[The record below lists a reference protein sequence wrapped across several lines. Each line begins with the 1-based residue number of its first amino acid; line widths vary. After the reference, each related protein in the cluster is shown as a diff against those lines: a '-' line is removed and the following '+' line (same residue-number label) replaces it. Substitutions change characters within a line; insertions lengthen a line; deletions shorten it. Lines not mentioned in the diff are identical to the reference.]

1 VLDILGMTD
10 PALAYLSPEDKARVE
25 IDRMLEAAGWVVQD
39 YSAVNLAAGPGVA
52 VREFVL
58 APGHGRAD
66 YLLFVDGSAV
76 GALEAKKEGET
87 LTGVAWQTDKYID
100 GIPQDM
106 PKTLEGALPFVYQS
120 TGTETRFTNTLDPE
134 PTSRDVFW
142 FHRPETLSGWLDDLR
157 HHPTAPTLRHRL
169 LHLPPLDDT
178 GLWPAQ
184 ARAIRNLEESLAANR
199 PRALI
204 QMATGSGKTYTAA
217 NVTYRLVKHG
227 DARRILFLVDRA
239 NLGRQTLKE
248 FQGFTVPDVNRKFTE
263 LYNVQ
268 HLSSNRIDQV
278 ARVTISTIQ
287 RLYSTLRGDPELEEE
302 VDEHSAYDVEPSAPV
317 TVEYNPAVPPE
328 TFDVIIVDEAHRSIY
343 GVWRQV
349 LDYFDAFVIGLT
361 ATPNKQAFGFFN
373 QNLVME
379 YTHEQ
384 AVADQVNV
392 DFDVYRIRTQITEGG
407 STVEAGIVTQ
417 FRDRKTRS
425 RRWQELDED
434 VTYGAEALDRAVV
447 SQDQIRT
454 VLETFRDRLFT
465 EIFPG
470 RSDVPKTLL
479 FAKDDAHA
487 DDIVQIAR
495 EVFGKGDD
503 FIAKIT
509 YKATGRKADELIK
522 AFRNS
527 PNPRIAVT
535 VDMIAT
541 GTDVRPLECVFF
553 MRSVKS
559 RTYFEQMKG
568 RGVRVI
574 SDDELRGVV
583 PGATSKDRYVL
594 IDAVGV
600 TETDLVDTQP
610 LDRKPTVPLEQLLR
624 RISFG
629 ARDPN
634 AISSVASRIAR
645 LERHLTSDERTELEE
660 LAGVNLHDLTRGMVE
675 ALDPDRQ
682 LEAAR
687 AATGKDEPDVDEITA
702 ATRKLLDEAVAPLAT
717 NPEFRERL
725 VELRRQQEQ
734 LIDATSGDELIE
746 ARYSKDATD
755 RARETVESFERFIQ
769 ENKDEITALQIIYSR
784 PHRQRLT
791 FSQIKE
797 LANLIEKPP
806 RQWTPDRL
814 WQAYEALDRSRV
826 RGSGRRVLTDLVT
839 LVRFALHEDD
849 ELVPFPDHVAERYH
863 AWLLQQENQGRE
875 FTPEQLA
882 WLERVR
888 DTIASSLGVTREDLM
903 GPPFAERGGLGKAV
917 ELFGADLD
925 PVLDE
930 LTEVLA
936 A

>member
-1 VLDILGMTD
+1 MTEG
-10 PALAYLSPEDKARVE
+10 ALSYLTPEAQARVR
-25 IDRMLEAAGWVVQD
+25 IDEMLTAAGWVVQG
-39 YSAVNLAAGPGVA
+39 YGAVNLSAARGVA

-58 APGHGRAD
+58 APSHGRAD
-66 YLLFVDGSAV
+66 YLLFADGAAV

-87 LTGVAWQTDKYID
+87 LTGVAWQTAKYVD
-100 GIPQDM
+100 GIPDDV
-106 PKTLEGALPFVYQS
+106 PTALEGALPFVYQS
-120 TGTETRFTNTLDPE
+120 TGTETRFTDTLDPE
-134 PTSRDVFW
+134 PASREVFW
-142 FHRPETLSGWLDDLR
+142 FHRPETFAAWLDEVR
-157 HHPTAPTLRHRL
+157 RYPAAPTLRHRL
-169 LHLPPLDDT
+169 RQLPPLVEA

-184 ARAIRNLEESLAANR
+184 SRAIRNLEESLAANR
-199 PRALI
+199 PRALV

-217 NVTYRLVKHG
+217 NIAYRAVRYG

-248 FQGFTVPDVNRKFTE
+248 FQGFTVPDSNRKFTE

-268 HLSSNRIDQV
+268 HLASSRVDDV

-287 RLYSTLRGDPELEEE
+287 RLYMAIRGEELSEDL
-302 VDEHSAYDVEPSAPV
+302 DEAGAYNVEPAAPV
-317 TVEYNPAVPPE
+317 EVAYNREVPPE

-392 DFDVYRIRTQITEGG
+392 DFDVYRIRTQISEGG
-407 STVEAGIVTQ
+407 STVEAGLFTE
-417 FRDRKTRS
+417 FRDRKTRA
-425 RRWQELDED
+425 RRWQQLDED
-434 VTYGAEALDRAVV
+434 VSYGAEALDRAVV
-447 SQDQIRT
+447 AKDQIRT

-470 RSDVPKTLL
+470 RTEVPKTLI
-479 FAKDDAHA
+479 FAKDDSHA
-487 DDIVQIAR
+487 DDIVQIVR
-495 EVFGKGDD
+495 DVFGKGDD
-503 FIAKIT
+503 FAAKIT

-527 PNPRIAVT
+527 YNPRIAVT

-574 SDDELRGVV
+574 SDDELRTVT
-583 PGATSKDRYVL
+583 PNASKDRYVL
-594 IDAVGV
+594 VDAVGV

-610 LDRKPTVPLEQLLR
+610 LEREPTVPLDKLLR

-629 ARDPN
+629 SREPD
-634 AISSVASRIAR
+634 AISTVASRIAR
-645 LERHLTSDERTELEE
+645 LERHLTGGERAELEQ
-660 LAGVNLHDLTRGMVE
+660 LAGVSLNDLARGMVE

-682 LEAAR
+682 LATAREASGR
-687 AATGKDEPDVDEITA
+687 DEPDIDELAA
-702 ATRKLLDEAVAPLAT
+702 ATRQLLDTAVAPLAT
-717 NPEFRERL
+717 NPELRERL

-734 LIDATSGDELIE
+734 MIDATSADELIE
-746 ARYSKDATD
+746 AGYSKDATD
-755 RARETVESFERFIQ
+755 RARETVESFERFVE
-769 ENKDEITALQIIYSR
+769 ENKDEIAALQVLYSR
-784 PHRQRLT
+784 PHRERLT
-791 FSQIKE
+791 FAQIKE
-797 LANLIEKPP
+797 LANEIAKPP

-839 LVRFALHEDD
+839 LVRFALHEDA
-849 ELVPFPDHVAERYH
+849 ELVPFPDRVAERYR
-863 AWLLQQENQGRE
+863 AWLLQQENHGRE
-875 FTPEQLA
+875 FTPEQRA
-882 WLERVR
+882 WLERIR
-888 DTIASSLGVTREDLM
+888 DTIASSLGVGREDLA
-903 GPPFAERGGLGKAV
+903 GPGFAERGGLGKAV
-917 ELFGADLD
+917 ELFGEELD
-925 PVLDE
+925 PLLAE

-936 A
+936 T

>member
-1 VLDILGMTD
+1 VTEG
-10 PALAYLSPEDKARVE
+10 ALSYLTPEAQARVR
-25 IDRMLEAAGWVVQD
+25 IDQMLAAAGWAVQD
-39 YSAVNLAAGPGVA
+39 YGAVNLSAARGVA

-66 YLLFVDGSAV
+66 YLLFVDRNAV

-87 LTGVAWQTDKYID
+87 LTGVAWQTAKYVD
-100 GIPQDM
+100 GIPEDV
-106 PKTLEGALPFVYQS
+106 PTALEGALPFVYQS

-134 PTSRDVFW
+134 PTSRDVFS
-142 FHRPETLSGWLDDLR
+142 FHRPETLARWLEEVR
-157 HHPTAPTLRHRL
+157 RHPTGPTLRHRL
-169 LHLPPLDDT
+169 KQLPPLDGST
-178 GLWPAQ
+178 LWPAQ
-184 ARAIRNLEESLAANR
+184 VQAIGNLEESLAANR
-199 PRALI
+199 PRALV

-217 NVTYRLVKHG
+217 NIAYRLVKHC

-248 FQGFTVPDVNRKFTE
+248 FQGFTVPDSNRKFTE

-268 HLSSNRIDQV
+268 HLTSNRIDDV
-278 ARVTISTIQ
+278 ARITISTIQ
-287 RLYSTLRGDPELEEE
+287 RLYTTIRGEELSEELDE
-302 VDEHSAYDVEPSAPV
+302 VSPYDVEPSAPV

-328 TFDVIIVDEAHRSIY
+328 AFNVIIVDEAHRSIY
-343 GVWRQV
+343 GIWRQV

-384 AVADQVNV
+384 AVADAVNV
-392 DFDVYRIRTQITEGG
+392 DFDVYRIRTEISEGG
-407 STVEAGIVTQ
+407 STVEAGIWTH
-417 FRDRKTRS
+417 FRDRKTRA
-425 RRWQELDED
+425 RRWQQLDED

-447 SQDQIRT
+447 AQDQIRT

-470 RSDVPKTLL
+470 RTEVPKTLI
-479 FAKDDAHA
+479 FAKDDSHA

-495 EVFGKGDD
+495 DVFGKGDD
-503 FIAKIT
+503 FAAKIT

-527 PNPRIAVT
+527 YDPRIAVT

-568 RGVRVI
+568 RGVRII
-574 SDDELRGVV
+574 SDDELRTVT
-583 PGATSKDRYVL
+583 PNASKDRYVL
-594 IDAVGV
+594 VDAVGV

-610 LDRKPTVPLEQLLR
+610 LERHPTVPLERLMR

-629 ARDPN
+629 SRDPD
-634 AISSVASRIAR
+634 AISTVAARIAR
-645 LERHLTSDERTELEE
+645 LERHLTDHERAELDE
-660 LAGVNLHDLTRGMVE
+660 LAGMSLHDLARGMVE

-682 LEAAR
+682 LDVAR
-687 AATGKDEPDVDEITA
+687 AATGKDEPDVDEIAA
-702 ATRKLLDEAVAPLAT
+702 ATRKLLDDAVAPLAT
-717 NPEFRERL
+717 NPELRDRL
-725 VELRRQQEQ
+725 LELRRQQEQ
-734 LIDATSGDELIE
+734 LIDATSADELIE
-746 ARYSKDATD
+746 ASYSKDATA
-755 RARETVESFERFIQ
+755 RARETVESFERFIG
-769 ENKDEITALQIIYSR
+769 ENKDEITALQVLYSR

-791 FSQIKE
+791 YTELKE
-797 LANLIEKPP
+797 LANEIAKPP

-814 WQAYEALDRSRV
+814 WAAYEALDRSRV
-826 RGSGRRVLTDLVT
+826 RGSGRRILTDLVT

-849 ELVPFPDHVAERYH
+849 ELVPFPERVAGRYH
-863 AWLLQQENQGRE
+863 AWLLQQENHGRE

-882 WLERVR
+882 WLERIR
-888 DTIASSLGVTREDLM
+888 DTIASSLGVARDDLM

-917 ELFGADLD
+917 ELFGDQLD
-925 PVLDE
+925 PLLDE
-930 LTEVLA
+930 LTEVLSA
-936 A
+936 

>member
-1 VLDILGMTD
+1 MTE
-10 PALAYLSPEDKARVE
+10 LSYLTPEAQARVR
-25 IDRMLEAAGWVVQD
+25 IDEMLTGAGWAVQG
-39 YSAVNLAAGPGVA
+39 YGAVNLSAARGVA

-66 YLLFVDGSAV
+66 YLLFVDGAAV

-87 LTGVAWQTDKYID
+87 LTGVAWQTAKYVD
-100 GIPQDM
+100 GIPDDV
-106 PKTLEGALPFVYQS
+106 PTALEGALAFVYQS

-134 PTSRDVFW
+134 PASREVFW
-142 FHRPETLSGWLDDLR
+142 FHRPETLAGWLDEVR
-157 HHPTAPTLRHRL
+157 RYPGAPTLRHRL
-169 LHLPPLDDT
+169 RQLPPLAET

-199 PRALI
+199 PRALV

-217 NVTYRLVKHG
+217 NIAYRLVRYG

-248 FQGFTVPDVNRKFTE
+248 FQGFTVPDSNRKFTE

-268 HLSSNRIDQV
+268 HLGSSRVDDV

-287 RLYSTLRGDPELEEE
+287 RLYMAIRGEELSEDL
-302 VDEHSAYDVEPSAPV
+302 DEAGAYDFEPSAPV
-317 TVEYNPAVPPE
+317 DVAYNPDVPPE

-392 DFDVYRIRTQITEGG
+392 DFDVYRIRTQISEGG
-407 STVEAGIVTQ
+407 STVEAGLFTE
-417 FRDRKTRS
+417 FRDRKTRA
-425 RRWQELDED
+425 RRWQQLDED
-434 VTYGAEALDRAVV
+434 VSYGAEALDRAVV
-447 SQDQIRT
+447 AKDQIRT

-470 RSDVPKTLL
+470 RTEVPKTLI
-479 FAKDDAHA
+479 FAKDDSHA
-487 DDIVQIAR
+487 DDIVQIVR
-495 EVFGKGDD
+495 DVFGKGDD
-503 FIAKIT
+503 FAAKIT

-527 PNPRIAVT
+527 YNPRIAVT

-574 SDDELRGVV
+574 SDDELRTVTLD
-583 PGATSKDRYVL
+583 ASKDRYVL
-594 IDAVGV
+594 VDAVGV
-600 TETDLVDTQP
+600 TEIDLVDTQP
-610 LDRKPTVPLEQLLR
+610 LERAPTVPLDKLLR

-629 ARDPN
+629 SREPD
-634 AISSVASRIAR
+634 AISTVASRIAR
-645 LERHLTSDERTELEE
+645 LERHLTGYERAELEQ
-660 LAGVNLHDLTRGMVE
+660 LAGVSLNDLARGMVE

-682 LEAAR
+682 LA
-687 AATGKDEPDVDEITA
+687 A
-702 ATRKLLDEAVAPLAT
+702 ATRQLLDTAVAPLAT
-717 NPEFRERL
+717 NPDLRERL

-734 LIDATSGDELIE
+734 MIDATSADELID
-746 ARYSKDATD
+746 AGYSKDATD
-755 RARETVESFERFIQ
+755 RARETVESFERFL
-769 ENKDEITALQIIYSR
+769 EDNKEEIAALQVLYSR
-784 PHRQRLT
+784 PHRERLT
-791 FSQIKE
+791 FEQIKE
-797 LANLIEKPP
+797 LANEIAKPP

-839 LVRFALHEDD
+839 LVRFALHEDE
-849 ELVPFPDHVAERYH
+849 ELVPFPERVAERYR

-882 WLERVR
+882 WLERIR
-888 DTIASSLGVTREDLM
+888 DTIASSLGVTREDLI
-903 GPPFAERGGLGKAV
+903 GTPFNERGGLGKAV
-917 ELFGADLD
+917 ELFGNKLD
-925 PVLDE
+925 PLLDE

-936 A
+936 T

>member
-1 VLDILGMTD
+1 MTEG
-10 PALAYLSPEDKARVE
+10 ALSYLTPEAQARVR
-25 IDRMLEAAGWVVQD
+25 IDEMLAAAGWVVQG
-39 YSAVNLAAGPGVA
+39 YGSVNLSAARGVA

-66 YLLFVDGSAV
+66 YLLFIDGAAV

-87 LTGVAWQTDKYID
+87 LTGVAWQTAKYVD
-100 GIPQDM
+100 GM
-106 PKTLEGALPFVYQS
+106 PDDVPTALEGALPFVYQS

-134 PTSRDVFW
+134 PASREVFW
-142 FHRPETLSGWLDDLR
+142 FHRPETLAVWLDEVHR
-157 HHPTAPTLRHRL
+157 YPGAPTLRHRL
-169 LHLPPLDDT
+169 LELPPLNET

-199 PRALI
+199 PRALV

-217 NVTYRLVKHG
+217 NIAYRLVRYG

-248 FQGFTVPDVNRKFTE
+248 FQGFTVPDSNRKFTE

-268 HLSSNRIDQV
+268 HLGSSRVDDV

-287 RLYSTLRGDPELEEE
+287 RLYMAIRGEELSEDL
-302 VDEHSAYDVEPSAPV
+302 DEAGAYDVEPAAPV
-317 TVEYNPAVPPE
+317 EVAYNPNVPPE

-349 LDYFDAFVIGLT
+349 LDYFDAFVVGLT

-392 DFDVYRIRTQITEGG
+392 DFDVYRIRTQISEGG
-407 STVEAGIVTQ
+407 STVEAGLFTE
-417 FRDRKTRS
+417 FRDRKTRA
-425 RRWQELDED
+425 RRWQQLDED
-434 VTYGAEALDRAVV
+434 VSYGAEALDRAVV
-447 SQDQIRT
+447 AKDQIRT
-454 VLETFRDRLFT
+454 VLEAFRGRLFT

-470 RSDVPKTLL
+470 RAEVPKTLI
-479 FAKDDAHA
+479 FAKDDSHA
-487 DDIVQIAR
+487 DDIVQIVR
-495 EVFGKGDD
+495 DVFGKGDD
-503 FIAKIT
+503 FAAKIT
-509 YKATGRKADELIK
+509 YKATERKADELIK

-527 PNPRIAVT
+527 YNPRIAVT

-574 SDDELRGVV
+574 SDDELRTVT
-583 PGATSKDRYVL
+583 PNASKDRYVL
-594 IDAVGV
+594 VDAVGV

-610 LDRKPTVPLEQLLR
+610 LEREPTVPLDKLLR

-629 ARDPN
+629 SREPD
-634 AISSVASRIAR
+634 AISTVASRIAR
-645 LERHLTSDERTELEE
+645 LERHLTGDERAELER
-660 LAGVNLHDLTRGMVE
+660 LAGVSLNDLARGMVE

-682 LEAAR
+682 LAAAR
-687 AATGKDEPDVDEITA
+687 EASGKDEPDIDELA
-702 ATRKLLDEAVAPLAT
+702 VATRHLLDTAVAPLAT
-717 NPEFRERL
+717 NPELRERL

-734 LIDATSGDELIE
+734 MIDATSADELIE
-746 ARYSKDATD
+746 AGYSKDATD
-755 RARETVESFERFIQ
+755 RARETVESFERFIE
-769 ENKDEITALQIIYSR
+769 ENKDEIAALQVLYSR
-784 PHRQRLT
+784 PHRERLT
-791 FSQIKE
+791 FAQIKE
-797 LANLIEKPP
+797 LANEIAKPP
-806 RQWTPDRL
+806 RQWTPERL

-849 ELVPFPDHVAERYH
+849 ELVPFPDRVAERYR
-863 AWLLQQENQGRE
+863 AWLLQQQNRGRE
-875 FTPEQLA
+875 FTPEQRA
-882 WLERVR
+882 WLERIR
-888 DTIASSLGVTREDLM
+888 DTIAGSLDVAREDLT
-903 GPPFAERGGLGKAV
+903 GPGFAERGGLGKAT
-917 ELFGADLD
+917 ELFGDQLD
-925 PVLDE
+925 PLLDE
-930 LTEVLA
+930 LSGVLTA
-936 A
+936 

>member
-1 VLDILGMTD
+1 MTEG
-10 PALAYLSPEDKARVE
+10 ALSYLTPEAQARVR
-25 IDRMLEAAGWVVQD
+25 IDEMLAAAGWAVQP
-39 YSAVNLAAGPGVA
+39 YSGVSLSAGRGVA

-66 YLLFVDGSAV
+66 YLLFVDGTAV
-76 GALEAKKEGET
+76 GALEAKREGET
-87 LTGVAWQTDKYID
+87 LTGVAWQTAKYVD
-100 GIPQDM
+100 GIPDDV
-106 PKTLEGALPFVYQS
+106 PTALEGALPFVYQS

-134 PTSRDVFW
+134 PTSREVFS
-142 FHRPETLSGWLDDLR
+142 FHRPETFAAWLDEVRR
-157 HHPTAPTLRHRL
+157 HPDAPTLRHRL
-169 LHLPPLDDT
+169 QRLPPLDET

-199 PRALI
+199 PRALV

-217 NVTYRLVKHG
+217 NAAYRLVKHA

-248 FQGFTVPDVNRKFTE
+248 FQGFTVPDSNRKLTE

-268 HLSSNRIDQV
+268 HLAAGGVDDV

-287 RLYSTLRGDPELEEE
+287 RLYTAIRGEELPDDL
-302 VDEHSAYDVEPSAPV
+302 DETGTYDVEPAAPV
-317 TVEYNPAVPPE
+317 EVAYNPQVPPE
-328 TFDVIIVDEAHRSIY
+328 TFDVVIVDEAHRSIY

-392 DFDVYRIRTQITEGG
+392 DFDVYRIRTRITEGG
-407 STVEAGIVTQ
+407 STVDAGLVTE
-417 FRDRKTRS
+417 FRDRKTRA
-425 RRWQELDED
+425 RRWQQLDED
-434 VTYGAEALDRAVV
+434 VSYGGEALDRAVV
-447 SQDQIRT
+447 AKDQIRT
-454 VLETFRDRLFT
+454 VLETFRDGLFT

-470 RSDVPKTLL
+470 RNEVPKTLI
-479 FAKDDAHA
+479 FAKDDSHA
-487 DDIVQIAR
+487 DDIVQLVR

-503 FIAKIT
+503 FAAKIT
-509 YKATGRKADELIK
+509 YKATGRRADELIK

-527 PNPRIAVT
+527 YSPRIAVT

-553 MRSVKS
+553 MRSVRS

-574 SDDELRGVV
+574 SDDELRSVT
-583 PGATSKDRYVL
+583 PNASKDRYVL
-594 IDAVGV
+594 VDAVGV

-610 LDRKPTVPLEQLLR
+610 LERAPTVPLDKLLR

-629 ARDPN
+629 ARDPD
-634 AISSVASRIAR
+634 AISTVASRIAR
-645 LERHLTSDERTELEE
+645 LERHLTEGERTELEQ
-660 LAGVNLHDLTRGMVE
+660 LAGTSLNDLARGMVE

-682 LEAAR
+682 LAAAR
-687 AATGKDEPDVDEITA
+687 DSSGKDEPGVDELA
-702 ATRKLLDEAVAPLAT
+702 SATRRLLDTAVAPLAG
-717 NPEFRERL
+717 NPELRERL

-734 LIDATSGDELIE
+734 MIDATSADELIE
-746 ARYSKDATD
+746 AGYSKDATD
-755 RARETVESFERFIQ
+755 RARETVESFESFV
-769 ENKDEITALQIIYSR
+769 EEHKDEIAALQVLYSR

-791 FSQIKE
+791 FAQIKE
-797 LANLIEKPP
+797 LANEIAKPP
-806 RQWTPDRL
+806 RQWTPERL

-849 ELVPFPDHVAERYH
+849 ELVPFPERVAERSR
-863 AWLLQQENQGRE
+863 AWLLQQQNQGRK
-875 FTPEQLA
+875 FTPEQVA
-882 WLERVR
+882 WLERIR
-888 DTIASSLGVTREDLM
+888 DTIASSLGIGREDLI
-903 GPPFAERGGLGKAV
+903 GPPFSERGGLGKAV
-917 ELFGADLD
+917 ELFGTQLD
-925 PVLDE
+925 PLLDE
-930 LTEVLA
+930 LTQVLPG
-936 A
+936 

>member
-1 VLDILGMTD
+1 MTD
-10 PALAYLSPEDKARVE
+10 GALAYLTPEAQARVR
-25 IDRMLEAAGWVVQD
+25 IDEMLAAAGWAVQR
-39 YSAVNLAAGPGVA
+39 YGAVNLSAARGVA

-66 YLLFVDGSAV
+66 YLLFVDGAAV

-87 LTGVAWQTDKYID
+87 LTGVAWQTAKYVD
-100 GIPQDM
+100 GIPDDI
-106 PKTLEGALPFVYQS
+106 PTALEGALPFVYQS
-120 TGTETRFTNTLDPE
+120 TGVETRFTNTLDPE
-134 PTSRDVFW
+134 PTSREVFW
-142 FHRPETLSGWLDDLR
+142 FHRPETLSAWLNEVRR
-157 HHPTAPTLRHRL
+157 HPQAPTLRHRL
-169 LHLPPLDDT
+169 RELPTLDET
-178 GLWPAQ
+178 SLWPAQ
-184 ARAIRNLEESLAANR
+184 ARAIRNLEESLSANR

-217 NVTYRLVKHG
+217 NVAYRLVKHA
-227 DARRILFLVDRA
+227 DTHRILFLVDRA

-248 FQGFTVPDVNRKFTE
+248 FQGFTVPDSNRKFTE

-268 HLSSNRIDQV
+268 HLASSRIDDV

-287 RLYSTLRGDPELEEE
+287 RLYMAIRGEELQEDL
-302 VDEHSAYDVEPSAPV
+302 DEAGAYDVEPAAPV
-317 TVEYNPAVPPE
+317 EVAYNPAVPPE

-349 LDYFDAFVIGLT
+349 LDYFDSFVIGLT

-379 YTHEQ
+379 YTHDE

-392 DFDVYRIRTQITEGG
+392 DFDVYRIRTEITEGG
-407 STVEAGIVTQ
+407 STVEAGLFTE
-417 FRDRKTRS
+417 FRDRKTRA
-425 RRWQELDED
+425 RRWQQLDEE
-434 VTYGAEALDRAVV
+434 VSYGAEALDRAVV
-447 SQDQIRT
+447 AKDQIRT
-454 VLETFRDRLFT
+454 VMEAFRDRLFT

-470 RSDVPKTLL
+470 RKEVPKTLI
-479 FAKDDAHA
+479 FAKDDSHA
-487 DDIVQIAR
+487 DDIVQIVR

-503 FIAKIT
+503 FAAKIT
-509 YKATGRKADELIK
+509 YKATGRRADELIK

-527 PNPRIAVT
+527 YNPRIAVT

-574 SDDELRGVV
+574 SDDELRAVT
-583 PGATSKDRYVL
+583 PEASKDRYVL
-594 IDAVGV
+594 VDAVGV

-610 LDRKPTVPLEQLLR
+610 LEREPSVPLDKLLR

-629 ARDPN
+629 ARDPD
-634 AISSVASRIAR
+634 AVSTVAARIAR
-645 LERHLTSDERTELEE
+645 LDRHLASDERAELEQ
-660 LAGVNLHDLTRGMVE
+660 LAGMSLSDLSRGMVE
-675 ALDPDRQ
+675 AIDPDRQ
-682 LEAAR
+682 LAAAR
-687 AATGKDEPDVDEITA
+687 EASGKEEPDVDELAA
-702 ATRKLLDEAVAPLAT
+702 ATRRLLDDAVAPLAT
-717 NPEFRERL
+717 NPQLRERL
-725 VELRRQQEQ
+725 VELRRQQQ
-734 LIDATSGDELIE
+734 QMIDATSADELIE
-746 ARYSKDATD
+746 AGYSKDATD
-755 RARETVESFERFIQ
+755 RARETVDSFERFIE
-769 ENKDEITALQIIYSR
+769 ENKDEIAALQVLYSR

-791 FSQIKE
+791 FAQIKE
-797 LANLIEKPP
+797 LANEIAKPP

-849 ELVPFPDHVAERYH
+849 ELVPFPDRVAERYR
-863 AWLLQQENQGRE
+863 AWLLQQENAGRE
-875 FTPEQLA
+875 FTPDQVA
-882 WLERVR
+882 WLERIR
-888 DTIASSLGVTREDLM
+888 DTIASSLGIARDDLI
-903 GPPFAERGGLGKAV
+903 GPPFAERGGLGRAV

-925 PVLDE
+925 PLLDE
-930 LTEVLA
+930 LTTVLGA
-936 A
+936 

>member
-1 VLDILGMTD
+1 MTEG
-10 PALAYLSPEDKARVE
+10 ALSYLTPEAQARVR
-25 IDRMLEAAGWVVQD
+25 IDEMLAAAGWSVQG
-39 YSAVNLAAGPGVA
+39 YGAVNLSAARGVA

-66 YLLFVDGSAV
+66 YLLFVDGAAV

-87 LTGVAWQTDKYID
+87 LTGVAWQTAKYVD
-100 GIPQDM
+100 GIPEDV
-106 PKTLEGALPFVYQS
+106 PTALEGALPFVYQS

-134 PTSRDVFW
+134 PASREVFW
-142 FHRPETLSGWLDDLR
+142 FYRPETLAAWLDEVR
-157 HHPTAPTLRHRL
+157 RYPGAPTLRHRL
-169 LHLPPLDDT
+169 QNMPPADLAD
-178 GLWPAQ
+178 LWPPKDV
-184 ARAIRNLEESLAANR
+184 AIRNLEESLAANR

-204 QMATGSGKTYTAA
+204 QMATGSGKTLLAA
-217 NVTYRLVKHG
+217 FETYRLIKHA
-227 DARRILFLVDRA
+227 DATRVLFLVDRA

-268 HLSSNRIDQV
+268 HLASNRIDDV

-287 RLYSTLRGDPELEEE
+287 RLYSTLRGEELAEDLDE
-302 VDEHSAYDVEPSAPV
+302 VSADEVAPSSPIEVA
-317 TVEYNPAVPPE
+317 YNPDVPPE

-392 DFDVYRIRTQITEGG
+392 DFDVYRIRTQMTESGG
-407 STVEAGIVTQ
+407 TVEAGLVTE
-417 FRDRKTRS
+417 FRDRKTRA
-425 RRWQELDED
+425 RRWQQLDED
-434 VTYGAEALDRAVV
+434 VSYGAEALDRAVV
-447 SQDQIRT
+447 AKDQIRT
-454 VLETFRDRLFT
+454 VLETFRDRLLT

-470 RSDVPKTLL
+470 RTEVPKTLI
-479 FAKDDAHA
+479 FAKDDSHA
-487 DDIVQIAR
+487 DDIVQIVR

-503 FIAKIT
+503 FAAKIT

-527 PNPRIAVT
+527 YNPRIAVT

-574 SDDELRGVV
+574 SDDELRTVT
-583 PGATSKDRYVL
+583 PNASKDRYVL
-594 IDAVGV
+594 VDAVGV

-610 LDRKPTVPLEQLLR
+610 LEREPTVPLDKLLR

-629 ARDPN
+629 SREPD
-634 AISSVASRIAR
+634 AISTVASRIAR
-645 LERHLTSDERTELEE
+645 LERHLTGDERAELEQ
-660 LAGVNLHDLTRGMVE
+660 LAGVSLNDLARGMVE

-682 LEAAR
+682 LAAAR
-687 AATGKDEPDVDEITA
+687 EASGEEEPDVDQLAA
-702 ATRKLLDEAVAPLAT
+702 ATRQLLDAAVAPLAT
-717 NPEFRERL
+717 NPELRDRL

-734 LIDATSGDELIE
+734 MIDATSADELIE
-746 ARYSKDATD
+746 AGYSKDATD
-755 RARETVESFERFIQ
+755 RARETVASFERFID
-769 ENKDEITALQIIYSR
+769 ENKDEIAALQVLYSR
-784 PHRQRLT
+784 PHRERLT
-791 FSQIKE
+791 FAQIRE
-797 LANLIEKPP
+797 LANEIAKPP
-806 RQWTPDRL
+806 RRWTPERL

-849 ELVPFPDHVAERYH
+849 QLVPYPERVAERYR
-863 AWLLQQENQGRE
+863 AWLLQQENRGRE

-882 WLERVR
+882 WLERIR
-888 DTIASSLGVTREDLM
+888 DVVASSLGVSRDDLI
-903 GPPFAERGGLGKAV
+903 GPPFAQRGGIGKAV
-917 ELFGADLD
+917 EVFGEQLD
-925 PVLDE
+925 PLLEE
-930 LTEVLA
+930 LSEVLTA
-936 A
+936 

>member
-1 VLDILGMTD
+1 VTEG
-10 PALAYLSPEDKARVE
+10 ALSYLTPEAQARVR
-25 IDRMLEAAGWVVQD
+25 IDQMLAAAGWVVQD
-39 YSAVNLAAGPGVA
+39 YGAVNLSAARGVA

-66 YLLFVDGSAV
+66 YLLFVDRNAV

-87 LTGVAWQTDKYID
+87 LTGVAWQTAKYVD
-100 GIPQDM
+100 GIPDDV
-106 PKTLEGALPFVYQS
+106 PTALEGALPFVYQS

-134 PTSRDVFW
+134 PTSRDVFS
-142 FHRPETLSGWLDDLR
+142 FHRPETLARWLDEVR
-157 HHPTAPTLRHRL
+157 RHPTGPTLRHRL
-169 LHLPPLDDT
+169 KQLPPLDEMN
-178 GLWPAQ
+178 LWPAQ
-184 ARAIRNLEESLAANR
+184 VQAIRNLEESLAANR

-217 NVTYRLVKHG
+217 NIAYRLVKHC
-227 DARRILFLVDRA
+227 DARRVLFLVDRA

-248 FQGFTVPDVNRKFTE
+248 FQGFTVPDLNRKFTE

-268 HLSSNRIDQV
+268 HLTSNRIDDV
-278 ARVTISTIQ
+278 ARITISTIQ
-287 RLYSTLRGDPELEEE
+287 RLYMTIRGEELSEELDE
-302 VDEHSAYDVEPSAPV
+302 VSPYDVEPSAPV
-317 TVEYNPAVPPE
+317 TVEYNSAVPPE
-328 TFDVIIVDEAHRSIY
+328 AFDVIIVDEAHRSIY

-384 AVADQVNV
+384 AVADAVNV

-407 STVEAGIVTQ
+407 STVDAGIWTH
-417 FRDRKTRS
+417 FRDRKTRA
-425 RRWQELDED
+425 RRWQQLDED

-447 SQDQIRT
+447 AHDQIRT
-454 VLETFRDRLFT
+454 VVETFRDRLFT

-470 RSDVPKTLL
+470 RTEVPKTLI
-479 FAKDDAHA
+479 FAKDDSHA

-495 EVFGKGDD
+495 DVFGKGDD
-503 FIAKIT
+503 FAAKIT

-527 PNPRIAVT
+527 YNPRIAVT

-574 SDDELRGVV
+574 SDDELRAVT
-583 PGATSKDRYVL
+583 PNASKDRYVL
-594 IDAVGV
+594 VDAVGV

-610 LDRKPTVPLEQLLR
+610 LDRQPTVPLERLMR

-629 ARDPN
+629 SRDPD
-634 AISSVASRIAR
+634 AISTVAARIAR
-645 LERHLTSDERTELEE
+645 LERHLTDAERAVLDEV
-660 LAGVNLHDLTRGMVE
+660 AGMSLHDLARGMVE

-682 LEAAR
+682 LDAAR
-687 AATGKDEPDVDEITA
+687 AATGKDEPDVDEIAA
-702 ATRKLLDEAVAPLAT
+702 ATRTLLDDAVAPLAA
-717 NPEFRERL
+717 NPELRDRL

-734 LIDATSGDELIE
+734 LIDATSADELIE
-746 ARYSKDATD
+746 ASYSKDATA
-755 RARETVESFERFIQ
+755 RARETVESFERFIR
-769 ENKDEITALQIIYSR
+769 ENKDEIMALQVLYSR
-784 PHRQRLT
+784 SHRQRLT
-791 FSQIKE
+791 FAQIKE
-797 LANLIEKPP
+797 LANEIAKPP

-814 WQAYEALDRSRV
+814 WQAYEALDHSRV

-849 ELVPFPDHVAERYH
+849 ELVPFPERVAERYH
-863 AWLLQQENQGRE
+863 AWLLQQENAGRE

-882 WLERVR
+882 WLERIR
-888 DTIASSLGVTREDLM
+888 DTIASSLGVSREDLL

-917 ELFGADLD
+917 KLFGEQLD
-925 PVLDE
+925 PMLDE

-936 A
+936 T

>member
-1 VLDILGMTD
+1 LPSD
-10 PALAYLSPEDKARVE
+10 PSVAYLTPEAKARVE
-25 IDRMLEAAGWVVQD
+25 IDRMLAAAGWAVQD
-39 YSAVNLAAGPGVA
+39 YSAVNLSAARGVA

-66 YLLFVDGSAV
+66 YLLFVDGAAV

-87 LTGVAWQTDKYID
+87 LTGVAWQTAKYVD
-100 GIPQDM
+100 GIPGDV
-106 PKTLEGALPFVYQS
+106 PTALEGALPFAYQS
-120 TGTETRFTNTLDPE
+120 TGTETRFTNTLDPD
-134 PTSRDVFW
+134 PASREVFW
-142 FHRPETLSGWLDDLR
+142 FHRPETLAGWLDEVR
-157 HHPTAPTLRHRL
+157 RYPGAPTLRHRL
-169 LHLPPLDDT
+169 QSMPPADLAD
-178 GLWPAQ
+178 LWPPKDV
-184 ARAIRNLEESLAANR
+184 AIRNLEESLAANR

-204 QMATGSGKTYTAA
+204 QMATGSGKTLLAA
-217 NVTYRLVKHG
+217 FETYRLIKHA
-227 DARRILFLVDRA
+227 DAMRVLFLVDRA

-248 FQGFTVPDVNRKFTE
+248 FQGFTVPDLNRKFTE

-268 HLSSNRIDQV
+268 HLASNRIDDV

-287 RLYSTLRGDPELEEE
+287 RLYSTLRGEELAEDLDE
-302 VDEHSAYDVEPSAPV
+302 VSADEVAPSAPV
-317 TVEYNPAVPPE
+317 EVAYNPEVPPE

-392 DFDVYRIRTQITEGG
+392 DFDVYRIRTQISEGG
-407 STVEAGIVTQ
+407 STVEAGLFTE
-417 FRDRKTRS
+417 FRDRKTRA
-425 RRWQELDED
+425 RRWQQLDED
-434 VTYGAEALDRAVV
+434 VSYGAEALDRAVV
-447 SQDQIRT
+447 AKDQIRT

-470 RSDVPKTLL
+470 RTEVPKTLI
-479 FAKDDAHA
+479 FAKDDSHA
-487 DDIVQIAR
+487 DDIVQIVR
-495 EVFGKGDD
+495 DVFGKGDD
-503 FIAKIT
+503 FAAKIT

-527 PNPRIAVT
+527 YNPRIAVT

-574 SDDELRGVV
+574 SDDELRTVT
-583 PGATSKDRYVL
+583 PNASKDRYVL
-594 IDAVGV
+594 VDAVGV
-600 TETDLVDTQP
+600 TDTDLVDTQP
-610 LDRKPTVPLEQLLR
+610 LEREPTVPLDKLLR

-629 ARDPN
+629 SRVPD
-634 AISSVASRIAR
+634 AISTVASRIAR
-645 LERHLTSDERTELEE
+645 LERHLTGGERAELEQ
-660 LAGVNLHDLTRGMVE
+660 LAGVSLNDLARGMVE

-682 LEAAR
+682 LAAAR
-687 AATGKDEPDVDEITA
+687 EASGKDEPDIDELAA
-702 ATRKLLDEAVAPLAT
+702 ATRQLLDTAVAPLAT
-717 NPEFRERL
+717 NPELRERL

-734 LIDATSGDELIE
+734 MIDATSADELIE
-746 ARYSKDATD
+746 AGYSKDAAD
-755 RARETVESFERFIQ
+755 RARETVESFERFVE
-769 ENKDEITALQIIYSR
+769 ENKDEIAALQVLYSR
-784 PHRQRLT
+784 PHRERLT
-791 FSQIKE
+791 FAQIKE
-797 LANLIEKPP
+797 LANEIAKPP

-839 LVRFALHEDD
+839 LVRFAIHEDD
-849 ELVPFPDHVAERYH
+849 QLVPFPERVGERYR
-863 AWLLQQENQGRE
+863 AWLLQQENQGRD
-875 FTPEQLA
+875 FTPEQIA
-882 WLERVR
+882 WLERIR
-888 DTIASSLGVTREDLM
+888 DTVASSLRVNREDLT
-903 GPPFAERGGLGKAV
+903 GPGFSERGGLGKAV
-917 ELFGADLD
+917 QLFGHQLD
-925 PVLDE
+925 PLLEE
-930 LTEVLA
+930 LSEVLTG
-936 A
+936 